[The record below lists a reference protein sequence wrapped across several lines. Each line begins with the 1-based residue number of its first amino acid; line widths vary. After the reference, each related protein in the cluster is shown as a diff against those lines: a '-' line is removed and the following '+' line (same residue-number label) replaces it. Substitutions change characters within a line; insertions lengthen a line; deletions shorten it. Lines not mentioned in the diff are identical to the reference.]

1 MDVVVY
7 IRGDA
12 EGLNELA
19 GQLKTA
25 GIKCLPARQRLDFFR
40 VFFGRIILPGRP
52 QSKEQ
57 T

>member
-1 MDVVVY
+1 VY